1 MDYDQE
7 TWYTTQTWH
16 SMSIAAIIYIRA
28 ESGKSMSI
36 QVPNVMKQAI
46 FLTCC
51 QVNGHVGFTK
61 SPTKNSTLSVY
72 FPKFVAI
79 KFFHLKF
86 CSFIQ
91 LLR

>member
-1 MDYDQE
+1 MLFDSGAGGKAKGRK
-7 TWYTTQTWH
+7 WNMIKKLHSITQTWQ

-51 QVNGHVGFTK
+51 QVNGHVSFPK
-61 SPTKNSTLSVY
+61 SPHKEKT
-72 FPKFVAI
+72 
-79 KFFHLKF
+79 
-86 CSFIQ
+86 
-91 LLR
+91 

>member
-16 SMSIAAIIYIRA
+16 SMSIAAIIYLRA

-51 QVNGHVGFTK
+51 QVNGHVSFPK
-61 SPTKNSTLSVY
+61 SPHKEKT
-72 FPKFVAI
+72 
-79 KFFHLKF
+79 
-86 CSFIQ
+86 
-91 LLR
+91 